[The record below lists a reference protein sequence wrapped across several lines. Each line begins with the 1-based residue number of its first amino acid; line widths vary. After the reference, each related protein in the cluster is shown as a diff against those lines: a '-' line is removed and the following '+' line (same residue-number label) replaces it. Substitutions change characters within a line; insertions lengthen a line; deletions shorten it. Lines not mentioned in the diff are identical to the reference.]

1 MSGGEIL
8 LIFLAILVL
17 FGADK
22 MPGMARGIGKG
33 MREFQKAADE
43 IKSEFINSTSDI
55 KNEMN
60 NIRSDI
66 HDNIS
71 KTGQTITEARN
82 EVHSTISDSTAQSGD
97 GKPDESYGIY
107 EEAQKAS
114 ASQAPNVEAKV
125 DNDHKETDQK
135 FLDVGANI

>member
-22 MPGMARGIGKG
+22 MPGMARSIGRG

-43 IKSEFINSTSDI
+43 IKSELVNSTSDLRD
-55 KNEMN
+55 EVN

-66 HDNIS
+66 QDNIS
-71 KTGQTITEARN
+71 KTGETLKDTRDDIRATMNTAPSQTGEGN
-82 EVHSTISDSTAQSGD
+82 TAPSG
-97 GKPDESYGIY
+97 
-107 EEAQKAS
+107 EEKAS
-114 ASQAPNVEAKV
+114 AKDTESKPDQGF
-125 DNDHKETDQK
+125 TDI
-135 FLDVGANI
+135 GANI